1 MKRILIFMY
10 AEEVEFNT
18 VFGASA
24 IPIQNKLG
32 YVTYGSFTDSY
43 KLGTCNLSMEGDYV
57 FIF

>member
-1 MKRILIFMY
+1 MY